1 MRIVFTV
8 LAGLSWR
15 FRPASL
21 RDLPLRPIRWRRMS
35 PRRKRLAGQDL
46 KALLTLCEPAPATRA
61 AQDAIDRLVSQQI
74 ARTPPEPGRAFD
86 DLYYVG
92 AAWASAWALKTT
104 DGVILIATRSTT
116 RRKPPRC
123 WNPACARWA

>member
-8 LAGLSWR
+8 LAGVVALSACVTP
-15 FRPASL
+15 RPAA
-21 RDLPLRPIRWRRMS
+21 S
-35 PRRKRLAGQDL
+35 PDTVAAHVAEAQRLAGQDL

>member
-8 LAGLSWR
+8 LAGVVALSACVTPR
-15 FRPASL
+15 LAASP
-21 RDLPLRPIRWRRMS
+21 DTVAAHVAEAQ
-35 PRRKRLAGQDL
+35 RLAGQDL